1 MSSSVRHT
9 GQARR
14 ASDRV
19 QQQMRAR
26 WITAVGVTGIAVVL
40 QLGADWWRRAA
51 DPARDGAPSWAPDG
65 KAIVFS
71 AEVGAGKGDIYVM
84 REDGSQRRNLTNS
97 LDANDASPTMSP
109 DGRTIAFESDRGG
122 NVDIYVMDRAG
133 GNVRRLTTDP
143 ADDRSPAWSPD
154 GSRIAFTSTRGQRDG
169 ADLYVM
175 SAGGGNVQR
184 LTTGGHVWAPQY
196 SRDGHSI
203 AVQMD
208 RDVYVIDAI
217 TQTARRITAD
227 PDNGMNPTWS
237 PDGQQ
242 LAFVTTRNRQAE
254 LFTVNSNGT
263 DAKAVVS
270 LPSGAAIDPRWSPD
284 GTKIVFVLVPQGPE
298 SNEGAR
304 RDVQAIYT
312 VDLASG
318 TLTRLSR

>member
-1 MSSSVRHT
+1 MK
-9 GQARR
+9 
-14 ASDRV
+14 
-19 QQQMRAR
+19 AR
-26 WITAVGVTGIAVVL
+26 WITAVGVTGAVVVL
-40 QLGADWWRRAA
+40 LLGAYWWMRTG

-65 KAIVFS
+65 KSLVFS
-71 AEVGAGKGDIYVM
+71 VEAGAGKGDIYVM
-84 REDGSQRRNLTNS
+84 RADGSERRNLTNS
-97 LDANDASPTMSP
+97 PDANDTSPAMSF

-122 NVDIYVMDRAG
+122 NVDIYAMDLG
-133 GNVRRLTTDP
+133 GMNVRRLTTDS

-154 GSRIAFTSTRGQRDG
+154 GSHLAFTSTRGRRDG

-175 SAGGGNVQR
+175 NADGSDAHR
-184 LTTGGHVWAPQY
+184 LTSDGSVWAPQY

-203 AVQMD
+203 AFQMN
-208 RDVYVIDAI
+208 RDVYVIDAVTRAIRPI
-217 TQTARRITAD
+217 TSD

-254 LFTVNSNGT
+254 LFTANSNGT
-263 DAKAVVS
+263 DPKAVVS

-284 GTKIVFVLVPQGPE
+284 GSKIAFVLVPQGPE
-298 SNEGAR
+298 PEKDSR